1 MVGSFQV
8 LIQQRM
14 TIKPNRKYL
23 VVPDLQIPLHHV
35 AAVKNLIKM
44 TKHEKFDFVLNCGDE
59 MDMGSQSRWAKGTK
73 LEFAE
78 TLDEERSLAQDI
90 LYDLG
95 TTDIIRSNHT
105 DRLYTT
111 LLKGAPSLIGLPE
124 LAYDKFMDFASLGIK
139 YHRKAYEFEKGFY
152 LAHGDEGN
160 MSKHAGIT
168 ALNLAKKWAGSVVC
182 GHSHRQGAVRHTTG
196 LNGRYSTIWGI
207 EAGHLMDMRQAG
219 YLKYNSAD
227 WNMGFVVMSFGKKGH
242 QVELIPV
249 NQDGSFTY
257 NRRTYGA

>member
-1 MVGSFQV
+1 
-8 LIQQRM
+8 M
-14 TIKPNRKYL
+14 TTKPNRRYL

-35 AAVKNLIKM
+35 AALKNLIKM
-44 TKHEKFDFVLNCGDE
+44 GNHEKFDYVINTGDE
-59 MDMGSQSRWAKGTK
+59 LDMTAQSRWVKNTK
-73 LEFAE
+73 AEFTESLDAE
-78 TLDEERSLAQDI
+78 RKLAQDI
-90 LYDLG
+90 LFDLR
-95 TTDIIRSNHT
+95 TTDIVRSNHT

-124 LAYDKFMDFASLGIK
+124 LTYERFMDFASLGIK
-139 YHRKAYEFEKGFY
+139 FHRRGMAFEKNWF

-168 ALNLAKKWAGSVVC
+168 ALNLAKKWHLNTVC

-227 WNMGFVVMSFGKKGH
+227 WNMGFVVIQFGRKGH

-257 NRRTYGA
+257 NKRTYA

>member
-1 MVGSFQV
+1 
-8 LIQQRM
+8 M
-14 TIKPNRKYL
+14 TTKPNRRYL
-23 VVPDLQIPLHHV
+23 VVPDLQIPLNHV
-35 AAVKNLIKM
+35 KATKNLIAMRKR
-44 TKHEKFDFVLNCGDE
+44 EKFDFVLNCGDE

-78 TLDEERSLAQDI
+78 TLDEERSLAQEI

-124 LAYDKFMDFASLGIK
+124 LAYDKFMDFASLGIR

-207 EAGHLMDMRQAG
+207 ETGHLMDMRQAG

-227 WNMGFVVMSFGKKGH
+227 WNMGFVVMQFGKKGH

-257 NRRTYGA
+257 NRRTYS

>member
-1 MVGSFQV
+1 
-8 LIQQRM
+8 M
-14 TIKPNRKYL
+14 TIKANRRYL
-23 VVPDLQIPLHHV
+23 ITPDLQIPLHHPQ
-35 AAVKNLIKM
+35 AVKNLIRM
-44 TKHEKFDFVLNCGDE
+44 SKHEKFDYVLNVGDE
-59 MDMGSQSRWAKGTK
+59 LDMTSQSRWVKNTK

-78 TLDEERSLAQDI
+78 TLDEERTIAQNI

-105 DRLYTT
+105 DRLFTT
-111 LLKGAPSLIGLPE
+111 LLKGAPSLLGLPE
-124 LAYDKFMDFASLGIK
+124 LVYEKFMNYSDLGIRFHK
-139 YHRKAYEFEKGFY
+139 RAYEFEKGWY
-152 LAHGDEGN
+152 LAHGDEGV

-168 ALNLAKKWAGSVVC
+168 ALNLAKKWGYSVVC
-182 GHSHRQGAVRHTTG
+182 GHTHRQGATRHQTG

-207 EAGHLMDMRQAG
+207 EAGHLMDMRKAS

-227 WNMGFVVMSFGKKGH
+227 WNMGFVVLSFGNKGH

-249 NQDGSFTY
+249 NHDGSFTY

>member
-1 MVGSFQV
+1 
-8 LIQQRM
+8 M
-14 TIKPNRKYL
+14 TIKPNRRYL
-23 VVPDLQIPLHHV
+23 VVPDLQIPLHNV
-35 AAVKNLIKM
+35 AAVKSLIKM
-44 TKHEKFDFVLNCGDE
+44 AKHEKFDFVLNCGDE

-139 YHRKAYEFEKGFY
+139 YHRKAYEFERGFH

-168 ALNLAKKWAGSVVC
+168 AINLSKKWQSSVVC

>member
-1 MVGSFQV
+1 M
-8 LIQQRM
+8 RM
-14 TIKPNRKYL
+14 TIKVNRRYL
-23 VVPDLQIPLHHV
+23 VTPDLQIPLHHPK
-35 AAVKNLIKM
+35 AVSNLIKM
-44 TKHEKFDFVLNCGDE
+44 ARHEKFDFVLNVGDE
-59 MDMGSQSRWAKGTK
+59 MDLGSQSRWAKGTK

-78 TLDEERSLAQDI
+78 TLDEERKLGQQI

-95 TTDIIRSNHT
+95 TTDIVRSNHT
-105 DRLYTT
+105 DRIYQT

-124 LAYDKFMDFASLGIK
+124 LAYEKFMDFSSLGIK
-139 YHRKAYEFEKGFY
+139 FHKRAYEFEKGWH

-168 ALNLAKKWAGSVVC
+168 GLNLAKKWHSSVVC
-182 GHSHRQGAVRHTTG
+182 GHSHRQGAVRHQTG

-207 EAGHLMDMRQAG
+207 EAGHLMDMRKAS

-227 WNMGFVVMSFGKKGH
+227 WNMGFTVLSFGKKGH

-249 NQDGSFTY
+249 NHDGSFTY